1 MSLQIFS
8 QVAIT
13 CQDPIATE
21 NFYTKNFGFKRARVA
36 KLPDG
41 DQIVFIKMSD
51 SAFYLELFKA
61 KEPSPVALPSNDGP
75 QYPSV
80 RHLAFKVDNV
90 DAKLAEIGDD
100 AQITLG
106 PLDFD
111 DYIPGWRTVWI
122 ADPDGRIV
130 EISQGFVDEDNPPP
144 LENAGI
150 KSKTLNEVV
159 KV

>member
-1 MSLQIFS
+1 MTLQIFS

-13 CQDPIATE
+13 CDDPIVTE
-21 NFYTKNFGFKRARVA
+21 KFYVKHFGFKRARIA

-41 DQIVFIKMSD
+41 DQIVFIKMPD

-61 KEPSPVALPSNDGP
+61 KETSPVPAPSNDGP

-90 DAKLAEIGDD
+90 DAKLAQMKDD
-100 AQITLG
+100 AKITLG

-111 DYIPGWRTVWI
+111 NYILGWRTVWI

-130 EISQGFVDEDNPPP
+130 EISQGFVDEDNPAP
-144 LENAGI
+144 LKI
-150 KSKTLNEVV
+150 D
-159 KV
+159 

>member
-13 CQDPIATE
+13 CKDPIATE
-21 NFYTKNFGFKRARVA
+21 KFYTKYFGFKRARVA

-41 DQIVFIKMSD
+41 DRIVFIKMGD
-51 SAFYLELFKA
+51 SAFYLEIFKA
-61 KEPSPVALPSNDGP
+61 KEEAPVAAATNDGY
-75 QYPSV
+75 QFPSV

-90 DAKLAEIGDD
+90 DAKLAEIGE
-100 AQITLG
+100 AAKITLG
-106 PLDFD
+106 PLNFD

-130 EISQGFVDEDNPPP
+130 ELSQGFVDEENPPA
-144 LENAGI
+144 LEA
-150 KSKTLNEVV
+150 
-159 KV
+159 